1 MKDSVNWA
9 EGWSFGIHSPVWWG
23 ESQPTTL
30 LRCIKQGRCAWLV
43 SGLQPR
49 RNRPP
54 NQSCRPSAAG
64 HKMQMCHSD
73 TDPQSHEIIPIIDG
87 RDLLIAIV
95 AWSGTGRC
103 DRWGQSPDWIRD
115 KLILASTVTLYVN
128 PFVSLCSNVGITSL
142 PTPPAACLC
151 LNVRMWV
158 RWDVCRCFIS
168 QQHKELF
175 SAQRDATKGQFTATK
190 TPPSWRPCWVQM
202 WTETLPWAGIKTAD
216 RHAKFWPRV
225 EQALVSTS
233 LGKWEKQWQS

>member
-23 ESQPTTL
+23 ESHPTTL
-30 LRCIKQGRCAWLV
+30 IRCVKQGRCAWLV

-95 AWSGTGRC
+95 AWRGTGRC

-142 PTPPAACLC
+142 PTPSGRLSVFECAHVSEMRCLQM
-151 LNVRMWV
+151 LYQ
-158 RWDVCRCFIS
+158 S
-168 QQHKELF
+168 A
-175 SAQRDATKGQFTATK
+175 AQRAIQCPERCNKRTIYCNKDTSILEAMLGANVNRN
-190 TPPSWRPCWVQM
+190 PPMSW
-202 WTETLPWAGIKTAD
+202 
-216 RHAKFWPRV
+216 H
-225 EQALVSTS
+225 
-233 LGKWEKQWQS
+233 